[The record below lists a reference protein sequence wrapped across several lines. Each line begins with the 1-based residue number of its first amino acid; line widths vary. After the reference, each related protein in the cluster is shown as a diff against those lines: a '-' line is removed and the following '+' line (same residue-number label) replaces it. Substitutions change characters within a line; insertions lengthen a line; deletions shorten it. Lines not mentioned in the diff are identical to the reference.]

1 MEKLKLQQGEEV
13 LASDFVEI
21 YRNSLISYNAEC
33 HITNKRLFLLP
44 KTAIDRITGKDIT
57 LPLSSISSFKTK
69 MTLQIIVHAKGEIHL
84 SGEGALRV
92 VEHLQRLHSGASLLT
107 EKIIFQSSTYIHL
120 KVGLSIKGDLF
131 LSKNKLLIRSKKS
144 LENLLFPKQRFEI
157 SLTDI
162 KNIEYSRFEKLLTIH
177 TKKDRIT
184 IGGSAAT
191 KLNSILLSLDGST
204 VASLESVVVNFSA
217 QLRRGAKPSI
227 NGDISITSKSLLFAP
242 SSAIDTLTG
251 VQIKNVQ
258 IADIQKLRNS
268 SKLTIETNTSTLE
281 FVSSKQNEL
290 FKEIHQRIVQ
300 VKRDPLFV
308 DSRSKKYSAEDA
320 QKQLSDLK
328 LPFIWGDEVP
338 ILTENVLIQ
347 NSDQHLWF
355 GTILMTSLKT
365 IFLNHYNTPLW
376 KALNTTI
383 SIVENRSSI
392 DPSIEL
398 LTSNSRLKIYPLS
411 NISFPKYYRKI
422 LMDARPSDA
431 EKFAKKGLPVET
443 IIGKTQAVVLSV
455 ANNIIHTIK
464 DTSVKTRTRGLQIE
478 CKVRRDFPLEV
489 GAVVDVEIPKATGRY
504 LFQSTIVEEFITQQ
518 DPLSRHYLTLSFPS
532 NISFYNDRSE
542 YRAPLVELLSTELYV
557 LPEYDRERDDVMEL
571 LPNVKHHINFKAS
584 LKDISVGGCSFQHT
598 LSFSH
603 FHVPNHRILI
613 KFSMNIGKQKINLHG
628 IACHEKEVDED
639 QFLSGIL
646 FINLNSSHRSI
657 INQAVL
663 KIEREELRKISEEKN
678 KPPPEKD

>member
-13 LASDFVEI
+13 LASDFVQV

-33 HITNKRLFLLP
+33 YITNKRLLLLP
-44 KTAIDRITGKDIT
+44 KTALDRLTGKNII
-57 LPLSSISSFKTK
+57 LPLSTISRFQKK

-84 SGEGALRV
+84 SGGGALRV
-92 VEHLQRLHSGASLLT
+92 VEHLQRLHSGGSFLA
-107 EKIIFQSSTYIHL
+107 EKIIFQSNTSIYL
-120 KVGLSIKGDLF
+120 KVGLSIKGELL
-131 LSKNKLLIRSKKS
+131 LSNKKLVIRSKQN
-144 LENLLFPKQRFEI
+144 LENLLFPKQGLETF
-157 SLTDI
+157 LTDI
-162 KNIEYSRFEKLLTIH
+162 KNIEYSQFEKLLTIH

-184 IGGSAAT
+184 IGGKAAV

-204 VASLESVVVNFSA
+204 VDSLEGVIVNFSA

-251 VQIKNVQ
+251 VQIKNIQ

-281 FVSSKQNEL
+281 FTSSKQKEL

-300 VKRDPLFV
+300 VKRFPLFV
-308 DSRSKKYSAEDA
+308 DSRSKEYSEKSAI
-320 QKQLSDLK
+320 KQLSDLN

-347 NSDQHLWF
+347 NSDQNLWF

-383 SIVENRSSI
+383 SIVENRSSR

-411 NISFPKYYRKI
+411 SISFTKYYRKNLI
-422 LMDARPSDA
+422 EARPSEA
-431 EKFAKKGLPVET
+431 EKFAKKNLPVET
-443 IIGKTQAVVLSV
+443 ILGNTQAVVLSV
-455 ANNIIHTIK
+455 NNNIIHTIK
-464 DTSVKTRTRGLQIE
+464 DTSVKKRTRGIQIE
-478 CKVRRDFPLEV
+478 CTARRDFPLEV
-489 GAVVDVEIPKATGRY
+489 GGTVEVEIPKATGRY
-504 LFQSTIVEEFITQQ
+504 LFQSTIVEEFITQH

-532 NISFYNDRSE
+532 DISVYNDRSA
-542 YRAPLVELLSTELYV
+542 YRAPLVEILSTELYV
-557 LPEYDRERDDVMEL
+557 LPEYDRDRDNIMEL
-571 LPNVKHHINFKAS
+571 LPSAKHPLNFKAS
-584 LKDISVGGCSFQHT
+584 LKDISVGGCSFQHSV
-598 LSFSH
+598 SFSH
-603 FHVPNHRILI
+603 LRVPNHRILI

-628 IACHEKEVDED
+628 ITCHQKEIADE
-639 QFLSGIL
+639 QFVSGIL
-646 FINLNSSHRSI
+646 FINLNSSHRSL
-657 INQAVL
+657 INQTVL

-678 KPPPEKD
+678 KPPPARD